1 LEFVMMTAEQARR
14 ACENRHEE
22 ALAKADRQR
31 LINAVRL
38 QRRAARQ
45 ELRAQRATRR
55 AAAAAAQASLAW
67 SRS

>member
-1 LEFVMMTAEQARR
+1 MMTAEQARM
-14 ACENRHEE
+14 ACRTMQEE

-38 QRRAARQ
+38 QRRAQRQ

-55 AAAAAAQASLAW
+55 AASAAAQASLAW